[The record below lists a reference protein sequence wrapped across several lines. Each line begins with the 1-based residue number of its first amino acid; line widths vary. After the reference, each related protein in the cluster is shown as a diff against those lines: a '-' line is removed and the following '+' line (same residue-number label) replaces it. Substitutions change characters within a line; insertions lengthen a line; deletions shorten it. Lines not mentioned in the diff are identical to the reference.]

1 VSHRTRAVTAVAATV
16 LVAATA
22 TACSDSGKSSS
33 SGSTAATAS
42 ASAIAPQAA
51 ADSSSVTVASKKEK
65 LGTILV
71 TGKNQTLYLFQAD
84 KQKNKSTCNS
94 ACASAWPPLI
104 VTGKPTAGS
113 GVKAN
118 LLSTA
123 TRSDGKKQATYNG
136 HPLYRFAG
144 DTKAGQTNGQ
154 GQNAFGA
161 KWYVLGTNGKQITS
175 SPSSSSAPSG
185 GGY

>member
-1 VSHRTRAVTAVAATV
+1 MRHHARAVTAAAAVV
-16 LVAATA
+16 LVAAAA
-22 TACSDSGKSSS
+22 TACSDSGKSASS
-33 SGSTAATAS
+33 S
-42 ASAIAPQAA
+42 ASATSVAPEAA
-51 ADSSSVTVASKKEK
+51 ADAASVTVASHKGN

-71 TGKNQTLYLFQAD
+71 TSKNQVLYLFQAD
-84 KQKNKSTCNS
+84 KKKNQSTCNG

-104 VTGKPTAGS
+104 VKGKPTAGS
-113 GVKAN
+113 GVKGS

-123 TRSDGKKQATYNG
+123 TRSDGSKQATYNG

-161 KWYVLGTNGKQITS
+161 KWYVVGTNGKQITKS
-175 SPSSSSAPSG
+175 TSQQPSG